1 MPSAIAATKK
11 GLSLSDRGRGRNSC
25 PEAHCPMVRW
35 PCAGGALYG
44 LQAARAEAGRLP
56 RWPERTIT
64 FFARWWWCR
73 GARSVAPR
81 VLCAAPDAALRV
93 PFVVPDAVQR
103 APLAVPDAARYQ
115 TSRYPWAA
123 SWAWW
128 ASWWLGLQPATPAEL
143 PTKRVQKQPRVQ
155 GKRVRCDDRPVSV
168 PNVHPF
174 SGSRF
179 SAPEHVTNVERLALD
194 LNQPGHAGITALRMP
209 S

>member
-1 MPSAIAATKK
+1 MGTVPSHLNSEKKAATVVLKPTVPWYD
-11 GLSLSDRGRGRNSC
+11 G
-25 PEAHCPMVRW
+25 P
-35 PCAGGALYG
+35 AL
-44 LQAARAEAGRLP
+44 AARCTAFLRPALR
-56 RWPERTIT
+56 RADCRCWPERTIT

-123 SWAWW
+123 SWAWLP
-128 ASWWLGLQPATPAEL
+128 SLWLWLQPATPAEL
-143 PTKRVQKQPRVQ
+143 PTKRPVQKQPRVQ